1 MTEKSELT
9 SRLDP
14 SFKPLMRNLSI
25 ELVIYAPLV
34 TVYYLIVL
42 QFAKTPLVRLYN
54 EIPVIYAAV
63 AIGVIVGQG
72 VLLEALTSWLIR
84 IIGLR

>member
-1 MTEKSELT
+1 MTENSEPT

-25 ELVIYAPLV
+25 ELAIYAPLV
-34 TVYYLIVL
+34 TVYYFIVL
-42 QFAKTPLVRLYN
+42 QFAMTPLVRLYN
-54 EIPVIYAAV
+54 ETPVIYAAV

-84 IIGLR
+84 RIGLR